1 MNQLREDP
9 ERIAQHRAADMV
21 SHLIAGD
28 ILQGGTW
35 RRSKE
40 PEGEFFSVKGYWL
53 TYDELYRLLEDA
65 YSLGRAEP
73 IALTS
78 ASSPTV
84 SARQWSGP

>member
-1 MNQLREDP
+1 MATKQ
-9 ERIAQHRAADMV
+9 RAGGGV
-21 SHLIAGD
+21 LFSQGD
-28 ILQGGTW
+28 
-35 RRSKE
+35 
-40 PEGEFFSVKGYWL
+40 WL